1 MSTTIEDKISLFT
14 KVLIERIEHD
24 FQERQKK
31 LVEYYEAR
39 KADIIKDFEEK
50 RNSAMR
56 EAVKEAETKK
66 QQMISK
72 ARSDMHLAV
81 LKKRNEFAERIMK
94 EVKEKARAFTDTPE
108 YVEFLREAIR
118 LVVQKFAGYEFVNFT
133 FSRKDV
139 ESYRET
145 ILSAIKSSRDEN
157 TFSIK
162 ESDEM
167 IGGIFAK
174 SGDGRLEI
182 DYTVNTTIEESRQL
196 VGEMLSSR
204 FGEGW

>member
-24 FQERQKK
+24 FQEKQKR
-31 LVEYYEAR
+31 LVDYYETR

-50 RNSAMR
+50 KSSAIR

-81 LKKRNEFAERIMK
+81 LKKRNEFTERVMK
-94 EVKEKARAFTDTPE
+94 EVKERARAFTDTPE
-108 YVEFLREAIR
+108 YVEFLQEAIGQ
-118 LVVQKFAGYEFVNFT
+118 VAQKFDSYEFVNFT
-133 FSRKDV
+133 FSKKDV
-139 ESYRET
+139 ENHRDT
-145 ILSAIKSSRDEN
+145 ILSAIKSYRDEN
-157 TFSIK
+157 TFSIEK
-162 ESDEM
+162 SDEM
-167 IGGIFAK
+167 IGGVFAK

-182 DYTVNTTIEESRQL
+182 DYTANTTIEESRQL
-196 VGEMLSSR
+196 VGELLSTR
-204 FGEGW
+204 LGEGW